1 MSRDKHTVPQQT
13 IHSKLSRS
21 FRRTF
26 HLFLAFHTVT
36 KLSRCAIVRK
46 TVADPLSQAAPCDAT
61 RFFFVTMSFFC
72 SVAAFL
78 LIGEAKNLES
88 LQKPTNINFISAGDD
103 FVLQF
108 HKIKLMWK
116 WKEKWISKG
125 ILWHSSRKLLA
136 MADEKLAD
144 DEQRTRNRQQ
154 TLANTRMRHCLLV
167 DTDVY

>member
-61 RFFFVTMSFFC
+61 RIFCHNVILLLSCCFSFDP
-72 SVAAFL
+72 
-78 LIGEAKNLES
+78 GEAKDLES
-88 LQKPTNINFISAGDD
+88 LQKPTNINFISAGDV

-116 WKEKWISKG
+116 
-125 ILWHSSRKLLA
+125 
-136 MADEKLAD
+136 
-144 DEQRTRNRQQ
+144 
-154 TLANTRMRHCLLV
+154 
-167 DTDVY
+167 